1 MTERG
6 AKNLIVPSRSG
17 ASSKAAREV
26 LEELAARGV
35 TAIAPKCDVSS
46 ESSLA
51 STLAECAKSMP
62 PIKGCINAATV
73 LQDAIFQ
80 QSMTFAQWD
89 LTIRSKVQTS
99 VNLHRLLPDNLDFF
113 ILLSSL
119 A

>member
-1 MTERG
+1 MTDRG

-26 LEELAARGV
+26 IDELTARGV
-35 TAIAPKCDVSS
+35 NAIAPKCDVSS
-46 ESSLA
+46 ETSLA
-51 STLAECAKSMP
+51 SMLEECAKTMP

-80 QSMTFAQWD
+80 QSMTYAQWD
-89 LTIRSKVQTS
+89 LTVRSKVQTS
-99 VNLHRLLPDNLDFF
+99 LNLHRLLPDNLDFF